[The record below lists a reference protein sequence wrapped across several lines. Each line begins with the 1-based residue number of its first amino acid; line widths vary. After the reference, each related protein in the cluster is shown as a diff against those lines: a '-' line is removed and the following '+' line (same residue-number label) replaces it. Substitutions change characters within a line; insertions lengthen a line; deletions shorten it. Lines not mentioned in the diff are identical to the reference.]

1 MVSAFIILEAAV
13 ARVCRSEIALPKRG
27 RTNVKA
33 HVCVGK
39 LVSYWF
45 YTSHLMLYVAKPHLI
60 LRRTKVM
67 PMTSSQR
74 SLRHNEPSKLE
85 QET

>member
-1 MVSAFIILEAAV
+1 
-13 ARVCRSEIALPKRG
+13 
-27 RTNVKA
+27 
-33 HVCVGK
+33 
-39 LVSYWF
+39 
-45 YTSHLMLYVAKPHLI
+45 MLYVAKPHLI